1 MRKIQV
7 IFGIISQAKLPCPQ
21 NAAISLYNS
30 CVINEWLA
38 FQLSNCILIL
48 HILHCLRN
56 WLKSYTRN
64 GCFFV
69 TIIKCLAFVM
79 LFNGDVLCIRK
90 TVFTTS
96 RDFGVTMPTYNNSGL
111 PDQSRIQRIRMSHEL
126 FWIML
131 KIIPCIAIWHIF
143 PEFHTKW
150 SKIRAVRNSKNFPNS
165 FALLFIMFYR
175 ICKFESSTITN
186 DVIMTSLPKTM
197 AKFGPLRNQTNY
209 ISFERFWW
217 ELSKTVLF
225 IEFEPL
231 CQKLWAL
238 LSNFGI
244 FTMPAHQIRY
254 GHVTW
259 LKMQI
264 STIFYFVPIL
274 LLISGKVTK
283 FLVEKLFTS
292 EVISQKLILWLK
304 RSHFYPGGTDLC
316 FWLA

>member
-64 GCFFV
+64 WCFFV

-96 RDFGVTMPTYNNSGL
+96 RDFGVMMPTYNNSGL

-131 KIIPCIAIWHIF
+131 KIIPCITIWHIF

-150 SKIRAVRNSKNFPNS
+150 SKIMAVRNSKNFPNS
-165 FALLFIMFYR
+165 FALLL
-175 ICKFESSTITN
+175 
-186 DVIMTSLPKTM
+186 VI
-197 AKFGPLRNQTNY
+197 R
-209 ISFERFWW
+209 
-217 ELSKTVLF
+217 
-225 IEFEPL
+225 
-231 CQKLWAL
+231 
-238 LSNFGI
+238 
-244 FTMPAHQIRY
+244 
-254 GHVTW
+254 TW
-259 LKMQI
+259 
-264 STIFYFVPIL
+264 VL
-274 LLISGKVTK
+274 LLFSVQSI
-283 FLVEKLFTS
+283 
-292 EVISQKLILWLK
+292 IQ
-304 RSHFYPGGTDLC
+304 
-316 FWLA
+316 